1 MLVDKK
7 FVPFKYTS
15 CCTEPSWAADGT
27 IEVIVAW
34 LAEVATVTDAVPNAV
49 LSAAEVAVMVTVPGE
64 VNGAIYV
71 PAGHGCGAAGFGQIK
86 PMVELPP
93 TTVMLSA
100 VTLHVTA
107 VFVAPRTV
115 GVNKMLSPG
124 AIVAL
129 LGAIETVTPEPT

>member
-1 MLVDKK
+1 M
-7 FVPFKYTS
+7 
-15 CCTEPSWAADGT
+15 
-27 IEVIVAW
+27 
-34 LAEVATVTDAVPNAV
+34 TDAVANAE
-49 LSAAEVAVMVTVPGE
+49 LSAAEVAVIVTVPGE

-93 TTVMLSA
+93 TTVTLSA

-107 VFVAPRTV
+107 VFAAPLTV
-115 GVNKMLSPG
+115 GVNKTLSPG

-129 LGAIETVTPEPT
+129 VGAMETRTPEPT